1 MLLRGCFTKIYLLL
15 FYSFIIAFTFLY
27 ILHIAFWQ
35 LLLNNVV
42 DDVHMQY
49 CDSWILVLCV
59 HDRRVGSCWVS
70 GRIISWRSSPTEFT
84 VSHLPC
90 GMLRNIDTLMVHDT
104 IRYVMMWCVIF
115 IFFLVRLFVLPLV
128 LWHFWLGG
136 RKGIRPVKIKSG
148 EMLAWLSVW
157 SEVQTCICPMCS
169 SEVIFAVLCYDCI
182 VIKILCKWNIKEHYC
197 NCWALQCSV
206 AVLTLL

>member
-59 HDRRVGSCWVS
+59 HDRRVGSYWVS

-157 SEVQTCICPMCS
+157 SEVQTCICPSWCHCHS
-169 SEVIFAVLCYDCI
+169 LSLASVKSRLVLSFWYRPTQVVPEKGPLNGCVC
-182 VIKILCKWNIKEHYC
+182 LC
-197 NCWALQCSV
+197 V
-206 AVLTLL
+206 